1 VDIAK
6 KDAEIEVERARRIAE
21 ANSIVNDSLTAQYRQ
36 HNINVALQSFA
47 ENKGQLV
54 VMQGFDVTLDTQRFL
69 TNNGNQ

>member
-1 VDIAK
+1 MAK

-21 ANSIVNDSLTAQYRQ
+21 ANSIINDSLTAHYRQ
-36 HNINVALQSFA
+36 DKINVALQSFA

-69 TNNGNQ
+69 TNHGYQ

>member
-1 VDIAK
+1 M
-6 KDAEIEVERARRIAE
+6 DAEIEVERARRIAE
-21 ANSIVNDSLTAQYRQ
+21 ANSIVNDSLTAQYWQ

-54 VMQGFDVTLDTQRFL
+54 VMQGFDVTLDTQRFV